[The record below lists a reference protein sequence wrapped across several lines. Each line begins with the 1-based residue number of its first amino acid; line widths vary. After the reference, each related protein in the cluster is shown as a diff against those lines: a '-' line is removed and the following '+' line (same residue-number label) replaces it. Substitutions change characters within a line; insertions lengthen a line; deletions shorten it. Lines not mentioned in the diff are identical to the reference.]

1 MAGLYEG
8 LEEVAF
14 KRIEGG
20 YVFQT
25 NNRWFFGPRR
35 RFLVKEAQKA
45 EIAGCMR
52 ETLRRIRPFVFAMMV
67 LLPAAIGGLIY
78 WFITTSATLTVIVT
92 DVGGK
97 PEIHDQTIGRHG
109 ATGTIAGPDGSSV
122 AFRVSGPPGPGAT
135 TTITSVAATGKVG
148 GTAVVGF
155 DAKGTNINMT
165 DAKNRIVRTAK
176 LVGRIGPTRT
186 AGMLFAAAV
195 TLTLFALY
203 LGAIHIYS
211 MRRLN
216 PLLVGLPR
224 TNERIR
230 MREGIDRFAAKVSI
244 KLLAVMGVG
253 AAAMFTGSAIN
264 LAEFVAAH
272 RPLDQLP
279 FLLLPA
285 VAALVVAAQTVYLVV
300 LRRRQRSRPAV

>member
-1 MAGLYEG
+1 MAGLYDG

-35 RFLVKEAQKA
+35 RFLVNEAQKA

-67 LLPAAIGGLIY
+67 VLPAAIGGLIY
-78 WFITTSATLTVIVT
+78 WFITTSATLTVIVA

-97 PEIHDQTIGRHG
+97 PEIHNQSIGRHG

-122 AFRVSGPPGPGAT
+122 VFRVSGPAGPKAT
-135 TTITSVAATGKVG
+135 TTVTAIAATGKVG
-148 GTAVVGF
+148 GTAVVNF
-155 DAKGTNINMT
+155 DADGTNINMT

-176 LVGRIGPTRT
+176 LVGRIGPTQT
-186 AGMLFAAAV
+186 AGMLFAAIV
-195 TLTLFALY
+195 TLALFALY

-244 KLLAVMGVG
+244 KLLAVMGFG

-264 LAEFVAAH
+264 LAEFVTAH

-285 VAALVVAAQTVYLVV
+285 VGALVVAAQTVYLVV